1 MKLIKQLLGVAALL
15 LATSALAGHEGA
27 AEDYTM
33 VNPPQ
38 PTSSGTKIEVLE
50 FFFYGCS
57 HCFKLHPLISEWEK
71 KLPKD
76 VALVYVPT
84 IFNPAWEPMARTYYA
99 LESIG
104 QLKQLHDELF
114 NAWNVNNID
123 LTDEAKITDFVAKH
137 GVDRKKFSDAY
148 NAFAMQGKLMRSK
161 QMASAYGIR
170 GTPTVT
176 VDGKYVITGLQPKD
190 TIRVLDTLIDKVRKE
205 RAGNKGQGQKKATP
219 KSTNQKH

>member
-1 MKLIKQLLGVAALL
+1 MKFIKQLLVVAALF
-15 LATSALAGHEGA
+15 LATSAFAGQDGA
-27 AEDYTM
+27 AEEYTLI
-33 VNPPQ
+33 NPPQ
-38 PTSSGTKIEVLE
+38 PTNSGAKIEVLE

-57 HCFKLHPLISEWEK
+57 HCFKLHPPISEWEK

-99 LESIG
+99 LESLG

-123 LTDEAKITDFVAKH
+123 LTDEAKITDFVTKH

-148 NAFAMQGKLMRSK
+148 NAFAMQGKIMRSK
-161 QMASAYGIR
+161 QMSSAYGIR
-170 GTPTVT
+170 GTPTLT
-176 VDGKYVITGLQPKD
+176 VDGKYIISGLQPKD
-190 TIRVLDTLIDKVRKE
+190 AMRVLDTLIDKVRKE
-205 RAGNKGQGQKKATP
+205 RAANKGQGGKKATP
-219 KSTNQKH
+219 QKH

>member
-1 MKLIKQLLGVAALL
+1 MKFIKQLLVVAALF
-15 LATSALAGHEGA
+15 LATSAFAGQDGA
-27 AEDYTM
+27 AEEYTLI
-33 VNPPQ
+33 NPPQ
-38 PTSSGTKIEVLE
+38 PTNSGAKIEVLE

-99 LESIG
+99 LESLG

-114 NAWNVNNID
+114 NAWNVNNIN
-123 LTDEAKITDFVAKH
+123 LTDEEKITDFVTKH

-148 NAFAMQGKLMRSK
+148 NAFAMQGKIMRSK
-161 QMASAYGIR
+161 QMSSAYGIR
-170 GTPTVT
+170 GTPTLT
-176 VDGKYVITGLQPKD
+176 VDGKYIISGLQPKD
-190 TIRVLDTLIDKVRKE
+190 AMRVLDTLINKARKE
-205 RAGNKGQGQKKATP
+205 RAANKGQGGKKATP
-219 KSTNQKH
+219 QKH

>member
-1 MKLIKQLLGVAALL
+1 MKFIKQLLVVAALF
-15 LATSALAGHEGA
+15 LATSAFAGQDGA
-27 AEDYTM
+27 AEEYTLI
-33 VNPPQ
+33 NPPQ
-38 PTSSGTKIEVLE
+38 PTNSGAKIEVLE

-57 HCFKLHPLISEWEK
+57 HCFKLHPPISEWEK

-99 LESIG
+99 LESLG

-123 LTDEAKITDFVAKH
+123 LTDEAKITDFVTKH

-148 NAFAMQGKLMRSK
+148 NAFAMQGKIMRSK
-161 QMASAYGIR
+161 QMSSAYGIR
-170 GTPTVT
+170 GTPTLT
-176 VDGKYVITGLQPKD
+176 VDGKYIISGLQPKD
-190 TIRVLDTLIDKVRKE
+190 AMRVLDTLINKARKE
-205 RAGNKGQGQKKATP
+205 RAANKGQGGKKATP
-219 KSTNQKH
+219 QKH

>member
-1 MKLIKQLLGVAALL
+1 MKFIKQLFVVAALF
-15 LATSALAGHEGA
+15 LATSAFAGQDGA
-27 AEDYTM
+27 AEEYTM
-33 VNPPQ
+33 INPPQ
-38 PTSSGTKIEVLE
+38 PTNSGAKIEVLE

-57 HCFKLHPLISEWEK
+57 HCFKLHPPISEWEK

-99 LESIG
+99 LESLG

-123 LTDEAKITDFVAKH
+123 LTDEAKITDFVTKH

-148 NAFAMQGKLMRSK
+148 NAFAMQGKIMRSK
-161 QMASAYGIR
+161 QMSSAYGIR
-170 GTPTVT
+170 GTPTLT
-176 VDGKYVITGLQPKD
+176 VDGKYIISGLQPKD
-190 TIRVLDTLIDKVRKE
+190 AMRVLDTLFDKVRKE
-205 RAGNKGQGQKKATP
+205 RAANKGQGGKKATP
-219 KSTNQKH
+219 QKH

>member
-1 MKLIKQLLGVAALL
+1 MKFIKQLFVVAALF
-15 LATSALAGHEGA
+15 LATSAFAGQDGA
-27 AEDYTM
+27 AEEYTLI
-33 VNPPQ
+33 NPPQ
-38 PTSSGTKIEVLE
+38 PTNSGAKIEVLE

-57 HCFKLHPLISEWEK
+57 HCFKLHPPISEWEK

-99 LESIG
+99 LESLG

-123 LTDEAKITDFVAKH
+123 LTDEAKITDFVTKH

-148 NAFAMQGKLMRSK
+148 NAFAMQGKIMRSK
-161 QMASAYGIR
+161 QMSSAYGIR
-170 GTPTVT
+170 GTPTLT
-176 VDGKYVITGLQPKD
+176 VDGKYIISGLQPKD
-190 TIRVLDTLIDKVRKE
+190 AMRVLDTLIDKVRKE
-205 RAGNKGQGQKKATP
+205 RAANKGQGGKKATP
-219 KSTNQKH
+219 QKH